1 MSPMILSEKVAGII
15 KGLTIKSQMQQL
27 LIDEATTRIEELLND
42 IEELT
47 NDIEELTNSN
57 QELRETIR
65 DIANR

>member
-1 MSPMILSEKVAGII
+1 MILSDKVAGII
-15 KGLTIKSQMQQL
+15 KGLTVESQMQKL
-27 LIDEATTRIEELLND
+27 LIDEATTRIEELL
-42 IEELT
+42 

>member
-47 NDIEELTNSN
+47 NSN

>member
-15 KGLTIKSQMQQL
+15 KGLTVKSQMQQL
-27 LIDEATTRIEELLND
+27 LIDEATKRIEELLND
-42 IEELT
+42 IEK
-47 NDIEELTNSN
+47 LTNSN

>member
-1 MSPMILSEKVAGII
+1 MILSEKVAGII

-27 LIDEATTRIEELLND
+27 LIDEATKRIEQLL
-42 IEELT
+42 

>member
-15 KGLTIKSQMQQL
+15 KSLTVKSQMQQL
-27 LIDEATTRIEELLND
+27 LIDEATKRIEELL
-42 IEELT
+42 

>member
-1 MSPMILSEKVAGII
+1 MILSDKVAGII
-15 KGLTIKSQMQQL
+15 KGLTVKSQMQQL

-47 NDIEELTNSN
+47 NSN